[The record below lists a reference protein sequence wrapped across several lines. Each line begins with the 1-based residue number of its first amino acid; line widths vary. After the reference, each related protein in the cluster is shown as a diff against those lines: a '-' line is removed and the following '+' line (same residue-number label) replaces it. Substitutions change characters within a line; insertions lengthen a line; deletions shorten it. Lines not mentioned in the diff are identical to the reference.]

1 MESLVLGHRHR
12 EIGPSNPQSIQLIG
26 MILLLLGPHRG
37 DLTKI
42 RRLKLITKGQKRS
55 AGRQLPDY
63 SSPSLSQLRLSR
75 YWLWPVPGREEMP
88 EALQEQSQNC
98 VWIQP
103 VPRLKLNRIQFTV
116 YFHILCTFL
125 KLTSYFL
132 KDGRMQRLKMALEI
146 CRVDAG

>member
-1 MESLVLGHRHR
+1 M
-12 EIGPSNPQSIQLIG
+12 
-26 MILLLLGPHRG
+26 
-37 DLTKI
+37 
-42 RRLKLITKGQKRS
+42 
-55 AGRQLPDY
+55 
-63 SSPSLSQLRLSR
+63 
-75 YWLWPVPGREEMP
+75 PGREEMP

-146 CRVDAG
+146 CRVDAD